1 MKKKKL
7 MKKLKS
13 FEEEH
18 IRRLT
23 SHAHLKDYQQIYF
36 PVKNH
41 LYLMF
46 LIEDLIKVS
55 VLALEGMDSCFERH
69 IKEPERSISDVLRH
83 ALDLIP
89 IEEQEF
95 IDKTLEVLENIE
107 LEKKVATEN

>member
-7 MKKLKS
+7 LKKLKNI
-13 FEEEH
+13 EKEN

-23 SHAHLKDYQQIYF
+23 PHPHIKNYQRIYF

-41 LYLMF
+41 LNLMF

-55 VLALEGMDSCFERH
+55 ILALEGMDSCNDRQV
-69 IKEPERSISDVLRH
+69 KQPERSIADVLRH

-89 IEEQEF
+89 LEEQEY
-95 IDKTLEVLENIE
+95 IDKTAAFLNQVGNLPEE
-107 LEKKVATEN
+107 

>member
-7 MKKLKS
+7 LREFNKIK
-13 FEEEH
+13 EEH
-18 IRRLT
+18 TRKLR
-23 SHAHLKDYQQIYF
+23 SHPHIQGFHLLQF

-55 VLALEGMDSCFERH
+55 VLALEGMDCSNNRQ
-69 IKEPERSISDVLRH
+69 IKDPGRSISKVLRH
-83 ALDLIP
+83 VLDLIP

-95 IDKTLEVLENIE
+95 IDKSTALLNN
-107 LEKKVATEN
+107 LQWKDYS

>member
-7 MKKLKS
+7 LKKLKS

-23 SHAHLKDYQQIYF
+23 PHPHVRDYQRIYF

-55 VLALEGMDSCFERH
+55 VLALEGMDSCNDRQVRQ
-69 IKEPERSISDVLRH
+69 PERSISDVLRH
-83 ALDLIP
+83 TLDLIP

-95 IDKTLEVLENIE
+95 IDKAAEVLNQ
-107 LEKKVATEN
+107 LEEKDDL

>member
-1 MKKKKL
+1 MKKEKL

-23 SHAHLKDYQQIYF
+23 PHAHLKDYQRIYF

-55 VLALEGMDSCFERH
+55 VLALEGMDSCFERQ

-95 IDKTLEVLENIE
+95 IDKTLEVLDKLNNNNKI
-107 LEKKVATEN
+107 

>member
-1 MKKKKL
+1 MKKNEILEQLYKAKAN
-7 MKKLKS
+7 
-13 FEEEH
+13 H

-23 SHAHLKDYQQIYF
+23 AHPHIKNYQQMSF

-46 LIEDLIKVS
+46 LIENLIKVS
-55 VLALEGMDSCFERH
+55 VLALEGMDSCSDRQ
-69 IKEPERSISDVLRH
+69 IKEPERSVSDVLRH

-95 IDKTLEVLENIE
+95 IDKTLKVLNKLGDNDKI
-107 LEKKVATEN
+107 